1 MTWFGFKCCFKWIQM
16 LFLSGRGE
24 EDLEIPCFHESPN
37 LQKYWDNF
45 FKRAIAFS
53 INKGTNLEKKC
64 FSSSWQTIARTYSFD
79 LSQWKKKMFN
89 QRKQIVLSRRLSK
102 ALSILAV
109 KKRRIKMGIAWSTYK
124 SKREERTKAKRYE
137 TRRNSSMLNEGKST
151 TQFLQFFFN
160 LSRRL
165 RNEKRYAERS
175 AKITRWKTKICPL
188 EETQTLMKDS

>member
-1 MTWFGFKCCFKWIQM
+1 M

-53 INKGTNLEKKC
+53 INKGTNLEKNVFPVPDKPSRALIPLIC
-64 FSSSWQTIARTYSFD
+64 HNG
-79 LSQWKKKMFN
+79 KKKMFN